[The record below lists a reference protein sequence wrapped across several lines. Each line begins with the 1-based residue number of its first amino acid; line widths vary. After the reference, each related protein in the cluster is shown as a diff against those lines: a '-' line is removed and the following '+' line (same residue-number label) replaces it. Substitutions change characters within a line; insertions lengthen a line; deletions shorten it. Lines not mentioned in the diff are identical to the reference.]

1 MGLVLFV
8 CPALAAGQAP
18 DAAAPDAAARAA
30 YAEGERQYEAGNH
43 QLALEAFE
51 RVRQLMTD
59 NPAGRVLIGYNI
71 AKCHD
76 RLGRDAEALREYEQ
90 YLADA
95 PSGAPYRTETL
106 DRVRELRGRV
116 AASGASAAPATG
128 PSAEAP
134 ASSGGSVLVPVGI
147 AVASV
152 GAAAM
157 LAAIPTGVLALDRE
171 AQLEAT
177 CAGGRCPQSAQGVL
191 DDAYL
196 LGTLT
201 DVLWIAGLSVAAIGA
216 ALAVVGAVTE
226 SGSSPTAGA
235 ACVEEG
241 CVATIGGSF

>member
-76 RLGRDAEALREYEQ
+76 RLGRDAEALREYER

-116 AASGASAAPATG
+116 AASGASAAPTPSSPAT
-128 PSAEAP
+128 P
-134 ASSGGSVLVPVGI
+134 AGSGGSVLVPVGI

-216 ALAVVGAVTE
+216 ALAVVGVVTE
-226 SGSSPTAGA
+226 SGSPTAGA
-235 ACVEEG
+235 ACTEEG
-241 CVATIGGSF
+241 CVATLGGSF